1 MVRPMFSWAIRLI
14 APLIFDRMRRMR
26 VQVYCMKCRGER
38 EISKVQ
44 KVTLK
49 NGRSATRGKCPVCG
63 TTVFRIVKA
72 GS

>member
-1 MVRPMFSWAIRLI
+1 
-14 APLIFDRMRRMR
+14 MR